1 MILLNNLD
9 QNIDG
14 LTKMREDLTNLVQIG
29 NKHKWEM
36 QQYYLAIGLIKIKN
50 DFGAICKW
58 QKLEVI
64 NKLCDGSLCW
74 NWIFISQA
82 SKRRV

>member
-14 LTKMREDLTNLVQIG
+14 LTKMREDLTNLIQIG

-50 DFGAICKW
+50 DFGASCKW
-58 QKLEVI
+58 
-64 NKLCDGSLCW
+64 
-74 NWIFISQA
+74 
-82 SKRRV
+82 